1 MSSSSTLAE
10 LSTQLS
16 DAVATASRSVVAIH
30 ARKRIPSSGI
40 LWRDGIIVSA
50 SHTVRREGE
59 VSITLPDGGT
69 GSATIVGR
77 DPATDLIVLRTAG
90 ANTGAAERADSRGL
104 QIGSL
109 VLAVGRPGRDVTA
122 SFGII
127 SAVGEGWRTW
137 RGTRVDRVL
146 RLDLAIYDG
155 FSGVPLVDAQGGVL
169 GLNNSALARGAPI
182 ALAADSVDQLVDE
195 LLERGHIRRA
205 FIGVAIHPVGLNA
218 ALVKQ
223 YGLSHNGG
231 LLVLSVA
238 ENSPAER
245 AGVFVGDV
253 FVEVN
258 GQPIRRP
265 TDLLDALASVPA
277 GTDVTVRLARGGR
290 LESVAITPGERPSE

>member
-1 MSSSSTLAE
+1 MSSAGTLAE

-16 DAVATASRSVVAIH
+16 DAVATASHGVVAIH

-59 VSITLPDGGT
+59 VSITLPGGGT
-69 GSATIVGR
+69 ASATIVGR
-77 DPATDLIVLRTAG
+77 DAATDLIVLRTSG
-90 ANTGAAERADSRGL
+90 ANTGAARRADTRGL
-104 QIGSL
+104 QVGSL
-109 VLAVGRPGRDVTA
+109 VLAVGRPGPDVTA

-155 FSGVPLVDAQGGVL
+155 FSGGPLVDAQGGVL
-169 GLNNSALARGAPI
+169 GLNNSALARGAPMT
-182 ALAADSVDQLVDE
+182 LAAETVDRLVDE
-195 LLERGHIRRA
+195 LLERGHVRRA

-218 ALVKQ
+218 SLVKEH
-223 YGLSHNGG
+223 GLSHNSG

-238 ENSPAER
+238 EDGPAER
-245 AGVFVGDV
+245 AGVFQGDV
-253 FVEVN
+253 FVEAN
-258 GQPIRRP
+258 GQPLRRP
-265 TDLLDALASVPA
+265 TDLLDALASVRA
-277 GTDVTVRLARGGR
+277 GAQVNVRVARGGR
-290 LESVAITPGERPSE
+290 LESVAITPGDRPSV